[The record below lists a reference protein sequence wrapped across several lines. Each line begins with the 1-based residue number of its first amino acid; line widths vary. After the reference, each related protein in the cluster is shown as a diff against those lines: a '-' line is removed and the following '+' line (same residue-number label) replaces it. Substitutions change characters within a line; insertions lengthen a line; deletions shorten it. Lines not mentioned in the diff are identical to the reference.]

1 MVRNLIVVL
10 VFLIG
15 LIAILAFSGPHES
28 PRDKNQ
34 PDLIVA
40 FSGDLDSYL
49 EECG

>member
-1 MVRNLIVVL
+1 MLRYSSVVL
-10 VFLIG
+10 TFLIG
-15 LIAILAFSGPHES
+15 IIAILAFSGPNAP